1 MAKPP
6 TQLAA
11 WRKFR
16 GLTMMEL
23 AEKAA
28 LPTALITNLEAGVRG
43 YDQDTLEALANALN
57 CSPSQLISEPPPEQ
71 FAAVAP
77 WVHPDQ
83 PAGHY
88 LREWRL
94 DRNLTLQDLAQLA
107 GMTHTTV
114 SRLERGLIP
123 YSQRSLERLAA
134 ALHTD
139 PASIILLPPR
149 LGPTLHVLLSMSAEK
164 RAQLGEIALILSR
177 DDSKMSQAPAMAG
190 DERSNA
196 TKRQST
202 SKAPKLVPAAHSA
215 DMKRKLD
222 RLHALRR
229 R

>member
-71 FAAVAP
+71 YAAVAP

-139 PASIILLPPR
+139 PASIILVPPR
-149 LGPTLHVLLSMSAEK
+149 VGSTLHVLLSMSAEK

-177 DDSKMSQAPAMAG
+177 G
-190 DERSNA
+190 DGNGSDVSETEPN
-196 TKRQST
+196 KRRGHTTAQPT
-202 SKAPKLVPAAHSA
+202 SKSPALLPGAHSSA
-215 DMKRKLD
+215 LKQKLA
-222 RLHALRR
+222 RLRR
-229 R
+229 LRER